1 MQLRERREHGV
12 SRDTGE
18 YLMCLWTPDQFA
30 RRGDKCAAKPLPRDS
45 ERENNLCSQLS
56 VIQHLTSFFDFNN
69 RVSSA
74 LEQLQLVIQNMA
86 AERTTREWV
95 CEGCDTAFQVRYLQ
109 RQGTDT
115 DFSLR
120 ECPNCMIRAWS
131 RRHKLKWKGR
141 SGRHKS

>member
-1 MQLRERREHGV
+1 
-12 SRDTGE
+12 
-18 YLMCLWTPDQFA
+18 MCLWAPDGFA

-45 ERENNLCSQLS
+45 EREKNLCSQLS
-56 VIQHLTSFFDFNN
+56 VIQHLAGFFDFND
-69 RVSSA
+69 RDSIFSSA
-74 LEQLQLVIQNMA
+74 LEQLQFVIRNMA

-95 CEGCDTAFQVRYLQ
+95 CEGRDTAFQVRYLQ
-109 RQGTDT
+109 RQGTYT

-131 RRHKLKWKGR
+131 RRHELKWKGR